1 MNSTQIKTSINSN
14 LILKNNRVMNSSDLA
29 MHFQSEAMIFENNV
43 FENLHA
49 AEPLLTIASSSS
61 LALSRLSFAA
71 IAFSSHALFH
81 LILSESF
88 SLERIDQLS
97 FSRIQGLNSGGG
109 QPSQALL
116 KIRGK
121 TASAETPLTFSS
133 LSVDDLVAPQQSSFK
148 MMIIDDC

>member
-14 LILKNNRVMNSSDLA
+14 LILKNNRVMNSSDLEINL
-29 MHFQSEAMIFENNV
+29 QSEAMIFENNV

-61 LALSRLSFAA
+61 LALSRLSFAT
-71 IAFSSHALFH
+71 IGFSSHALFH

-116 KIRGK
+116 KISGQ
-121 TASAETPLTFSS
+121 TATAETPLTFSS